1 MLKGHLTAN
10 IRKRGFLK
18 LRAKIIVNNWTFK
31 GGYLAEHGL
40 SILVIKDDKK
50 ILFDCGQ
57 TNAIVKNIEKM
68 GVGFDFDAIVL
79 SHAHYDHIGGLK
91 FLIERTDC
99 NIWVHHGFFEKKF
112 AKREGEYKF
121 IGENFEVLDMA
132 RFKVVNEDVYE
143 MFDGIFV
150 VNVTSGKESD
160 EFYIL
165 KDGRFQ
171 SDLFLEEQ
179 SLVVKEDNKLILI
192 VGCSHNGIENIIEK
206 VEKCF
211 SQSIFAVIGGFH
223 SKDFQQDD
231 LQRLCQFFKN
241 KRIYKLVPLH
251 CSGTEALIYFGNN
264 LPNKLKVCGVGDVIE
279 ISS

>member
-1 MLKGHLTAN
+1 MK
-10 IRKRGFLK
+10 
-18 LRAKIIVNNWTFK
+18 AKILVNNWTFK

-40 SILVIKDDKK
+40 SILIEKDDKK

-68 GVGFDFDAIVL
+68 GVGFDFDAVVL
-79 SHAHYDHIGGLK
+79 SHAHYDHTGGLK

-99 NIWVHHGFFEKKF
+99 NIWVHNGFFEKKF
-112 AKREGEYKF
+112 ANREGEYKF
-121 IGENFEVLDMA
+121 IGENFERFDMA

-143 MFDGIFV
+143 IFDGIFV
-150 VNVTSGKESD
+150 VNVTSGKESN

-179 SLVVKEDNKLILI
+179 SLVVKEDDKLILI

-223 SKDFQQDD
+223 SKNFQKDDFK
-231 LQRLCQFFKN
+231 RLCQFFKE

-251 CSGTEALIYFGNN
+251 CSGTEALIYFGNE
-264 LPNKLKVCGVGDVIE
+264 LANKLKVCGVGDVIE

>member
-1 MLKGHLTAN
+1 M
-10 IRKRGFLK
+10 
-18 LRAKIIVNNWTFK
+18 RAKILVNNWTFK

-40 SILVIKDDKK
+40 SILIEKDDKK

-68 GVGFDFDAIVL
+68 GVGFDFDAVVL
-79 SHAHYDHIGGLK
+79 SHAHYDHTGGLK
-91 FLIERTDC
+91 FLIERIDC
-99 NIWVHHGFFEKKF
+99 NIWVHNGFFEKKF
-112 AKREGEYKF
+112 AKREEEYKF
-121 IGENFEVLDMA
+121 IGENFEALDMA

-150 VNVTSGKESD
+150 VNVTSGKESN

-179 SLVVKEDNKLILI
+179 SLVVKENDKLILI
-192 VGCSHNGIENIIEK
+192 VGCGHNGIENIIEK
-206 VEKCF
+206 VEECF

-223 SKDFQQDD
+223 LKNFQRDD
-231 LQRLCQFFKN
+231 LQMLCEFFRE

-264 LPNKLKVCGVGDVIE
+264 IANKLKVCGVGDVFE
-279 ISS
+279 I

>member
-40 SILVIKDDKK
+40 SILIEKDEKR

-68 GVGFDFDAIVL
+68 GVDFDFDAIVL

-91 FLIERTDC
+91 FLIDKTDC
-99 NIWVHHGFFEKKF
+99 NIWVHNGFFEKKF

-121 IGENFEVLDMA
+121 IGESFEGFEMA
-132 RFKVVNEDVYE
+132 RFKIVNEDVYE
-143 MFDGIFV
+143 VFDGIYL
-150 VNVTSGKESD
+150 VNAISGKESE

-165 KDGRFQ
+165 KDGKYQKDTFI
-171 SDLFLEEQ
+171 EEQ
-179 SLVVKEDNKLILI
+179 SLVVKEDDKLILI
-192 VGCSHNGIENIIEK
+192 VGCSHNGIENIIGK
-206 VEKCF
+206 VEKYF
-211 SQSIFAVIGGFH
+211 SKSIFAVIGGFH
-223 SKDFQQDD
+223 LKNFQQDD
-231 LQRLCQFFKN
+231 FKELCEFFKN

-251 CSGTEALIYFGNN
+251 CSGTEALIHFGNKMA
-264 LPNKLKVCGVGDVIE
+264 NKLKVCGVGDVIE
-279 ISS
+279 I

>member
-1 MLKGHLTAN
+1 M
-10 IRKRGFLK
+10 
-18 LRAKIIVNNWTFK
+18 RAKIIVNNWTFK